1 MRTTTTEDFDYNKF
15 HILKD
20 TPCSLIDLKIVEM
33 SRTGIGALIKI
44 DMNSDND
51 QKIYLEDWVDL
62 GLVFPL
68 RKHFTVP
75 HNTDLEEYRKEHMDK
90 EDKRLIDSWKVLI
103 NEGEKVRVI
112 KIITTRLSSDKFG
125 L

>member
-1 MRTTTTEDFDYNKF
+1 MRTTVTEDFDYNKL
-15 HILKD
+15 HVLKD
-20 TPCSLIDLKIVEM
+20 TPCSLTDLKIVEM

-44 DMNSDND
+44 DVNVDND

-68 RKHFTVP
+68 RNHFTVP
-75 HNTDLEEYRKEHMDK
+75 HNTDPEEYRKEHMDK
-90 EDKRLIDSWKVLI
+90 EDKRLIDSWKALI
-103 NEGEKVRVI
+103 ENGEKDKVI
-112 KIITTRLSSDKFG
+112 KIITTRLSSEKFG